1 MPFLLQ
7 LYLELDPQPLPVY
20 IPLLSFYSDH
30 PISKVGGILIINLKM
45 ESGSRIGGLIPNVE
59 KEVINGATETNLVD
73 ERLKQTNQNS
83 NLNKVVL

>member
-1 MPFLLQ
+1 
-7 LYLELDPQPLPVY
+7 
-20 IPLLSFYSDH
+20 
-30 PISKVGGILIINLKM
+30 M

-83 NLNKVVL
+83 NLNKVVNQTDFLTVQINWFVVLHLRGF